1 MLLKVKSL
9 QVHYDRVEALKSL
22 SLELGE
28 GMIVALIGANGAG
41 KSTTLKAI
49 SGLVR
54 LSSGEIWFQ
63 DKRIDKMVPYEIARL
78 GIAHVPEGKRLFPA
92 MSVSENLDM
101 GAYIIKDKIK
111 AAKALET
118 IYEHFPILKERRA
131 QLAGSLSGGQQ
142 QMLATARALMSD
154 PHILL
159 MDEPSLGLSPVFVQK
174 VKGIIEDINRKG
186 VSIVLVEQN
195 ARMALRL
202 AHKAYVLEV
211 GKVVLE
217 GDARKLSDD
226 EHVKKAYL
234 GG

>member
-9 QVHYDRVEALKSL
+9 QVHYERVEALKDL
-22 SLELGE
+22 SLELEE

-49 SGLVR
+49 SGLIR

-63 DKRIDKMVPYEIARL
+63 GKRIDKMVPYKIARL
-78 GIAHVPEGKRLFPA
+78 GIAHVPEGKRLFPS
-92 MSVSENLDM
+92 MSVAENLDM

-111 AAKALET
+111 AAKTLDT
-118 IYEHFPILKERRA
+118 IYEHFPVLKERRT
-131 QLAGSLSGGQQ
+131 QLAVSLSGGEQ
-142 QMLATARALMSD
+142 QMLATARALMSN
-154 PHILL
+154 PNMLL

-174 VKGIIEDINRKG
+174 VKSIIEDINRNG
-186 VSIVLVEQN
+186 VSIILVEQN

-217 GDARKLSDD
+217 GDAKKLSDD

>member
-9 QVHYDRVEALKSL
+9 QVHYDRVEALKDL
-22 SLELGE
+22 SLELDE

>member
-9 QVHYDRVEALKSL
+9 QVHYARVEALKDL
-22 SLELGE
+22 SLELDE

>member
-1 MLLKVKSL
+1 
-9 QVHYDRVEALKSL
+9 
-22 SLELGE
+22 
-28 GMIVALIGANGAG
+28 
-41 KSTTLKAI
+41 
-49 SGLVR
+49 
-54 LSSGEIWFQ
+54 
-63 DKRIDKMVPYEIARL
+63 
-78 GIAHVPEGKRLFPA
+78 
-92 MSVSENLDM
+92 M
-101 GAYIIKDKIK
+101 GAYIIKDKKK